1 MSTFIHPPEL
11 PTTAPR
17 QRDSPVR
24 QVLDLLAAL
33 HRSIWYW

>member
-1 MSTFIHPPEL
+1 MTPFVSPPEL
-11 PTTAPR
+11 PVPDPGK
-17 QRDSPVR
+17 RDSPVW